1 MQEILAH
8 RWIGGNGL
16 LQFRRL
22 LKKSD
27 NPFINNVKKKNDFE
41 IRKKSVYDE

>member
-8 RWIGGNGL
+8 KWIGGNGF

-22 LKKSD
+22 LKKSE
-27 NPFINNVKKKNDFE
+27 NPYLKNVKRKYDFE
-41 IRKKSVYDE
+41 IRKKSVCDE